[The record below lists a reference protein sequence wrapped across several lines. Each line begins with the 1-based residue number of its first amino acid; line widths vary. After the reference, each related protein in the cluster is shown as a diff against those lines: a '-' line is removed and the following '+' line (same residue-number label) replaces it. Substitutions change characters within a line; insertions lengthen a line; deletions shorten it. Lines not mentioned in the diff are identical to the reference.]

1 MAAVSRIFARQT
13 AGRQWDFDALR
24 GEFEELIALD
34 APIEVTGFAW
44 DEIDTI
50 LMEEDVSALEK
61 GPLAPDPGA
70 VATGRVGD
78 VFRMGITA

>member
-1 MAAVSRIFARQT
+1 M
-13 AGRQWDFDALR
+13 
-24 GEFEELIALD
+24 LD

-50 LMEEDVSALEK
+50 LMEEDLSALEK

-70 VATGRVGD
+70 VATARIGD
-78 VFRMGITA
+78 VFRMGAHRVICGDARDPGNLTRLFLEI